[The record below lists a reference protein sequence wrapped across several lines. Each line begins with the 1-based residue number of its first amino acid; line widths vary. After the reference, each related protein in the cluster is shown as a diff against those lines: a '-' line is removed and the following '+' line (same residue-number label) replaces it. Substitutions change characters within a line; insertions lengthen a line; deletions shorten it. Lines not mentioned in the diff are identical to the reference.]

1 MAWILKRAA
10 VLLAT
15 LIMITSCA
23 GSDQSTPPPKTT
35 AALAFSQSEA
45 TGIAMAPKLAQD
57 NVADWREDGVVAGA
71 FVSRNGWAYTIKAG
85 SYGSDY
91 RQRAFVTEVGVGAN
105 LPEDAV
111 YPMYGSDD
119 FFVDNPLNRYTL
131 SARDTFI
138 ENPDGST
145 DIYIQSDSPGPD
157 KEANW
162 LPAGRD
168 VAHPAGQA
176 PAVHMRALNLV
187 GVDEFVAR
195 HQVFDRLVDAAT
207 EVRHQLGGRCHRH
220 PEAVPGEPLADRF
233 AVLEVPQIVGP
244 GDFAS
249 RLDFGHHAADPIHP
263 RAPLGP

>member
-1 MAWILKRAA
+1 MGWILKRAA

-111 YPMYGSDD
+111 YPMYGSDY

-131 SARDTFI
+131 SAR
-138 ENPDGST
+138 
-145 DIYIQSDSPGPD
+145 
-157 KEANW
+157 
-162 LPAGRD
+162 
-168 VAHPAGQA
+168 H
-176 PAVHMRALNLV
+176 VHRKP
-187 GVDEFVAR
+187 R
-195 HQVFDRLVDAAT
+195 
-207 EVRHQLGGRCHRH
+207 
-220 PEAVPGEPLADRF
+220 
-233 AVLEVPQIVGP
+233 
-244 GDFAS
+244 
-249 RLDFGHHAADPIHP
+249 RLDRHLHPGRLPRPGQRSQLAARWTGRGTSRRSSPCPKRVRPKRVSPKSCGRRRIRCP
-263 RAPLGP
+263 APGL